1 MLLGQGPDRDP
12 EAPFMLIRRQ
22 PQGLYCEVGDFF
34 IDPSKGV
41 DRAVITHAHA
51 DHARRGSRNY
61 LCASPCE
68 ALLKIRL
75 GKNKTIESI
84 LTLNLRFQ
92 FNSQVFFG
100 KRLRFSTNL
109 QYDAAST
116 ASWIV
121 ANRSTLCPFSSAIG
135 WKIDPKIHIE
145 CAAGDALHNGPDMPI
160 RMKRVF

>member
-1 MLLGQGPDRDP
+1 MEYRNESSPWNKPINPCDAFTLHGTFSGRCPATEGIIDNPNEASIVLHGQGPDRDP

-51 DHARRGSRNY
+51 DHARRGSRRY

-75 GKNKTIESI
+75 GKTKN
-84 LTLNLRFQ
+84 
-92 FNSQVFFG
+92 
-100 KRLRFSTNL
+100 
-109 QYDAAST
+109 
-116 ASWIV
+116 
-121 ANRSTLCPFSSAIG
+121 
-135 WKIDPKIHIE
+135 H
-145 CAAGDALHNGPDMPI
+145 
-160 RMKRVF
+160 